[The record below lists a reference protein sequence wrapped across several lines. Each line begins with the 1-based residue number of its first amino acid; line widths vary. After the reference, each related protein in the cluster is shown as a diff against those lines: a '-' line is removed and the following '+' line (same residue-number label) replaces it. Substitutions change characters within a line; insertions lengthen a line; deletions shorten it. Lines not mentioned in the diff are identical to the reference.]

1 MSKNIN
7 AKGIDSNQKDFGQE
21 SDKTATISS
30 TNKATSA
37 KRQVIKKAKKV
48 KESSAVN
55 YKFGGTQSFS
65 LRQLWPLKAYQYSLR
80 RMLKGKAVSFSDVKQ
95 AIIELGV
102 GSNMIDSMIYW
113 ARCLN
118 ILDSNN
124 HVTAFAIKLFGT
136 ECLEPITDDLDNLPE
151 DKSKVD
157 PEVASLLKQSIK
169 GFDPYSEYVDTLW
182 LWHYFICSDSSK
194 YTALWFIFNKLNLN
208 TVTKEIIASELKGFL
223 EREHIAGNIKK
234 LPAEK
239 TLKTDI
245 DVAVRTYSPLTRD
258 IGVLRTTV
266 KKLDNVE
273 DISDCPMR
281 ELQLLSAS
289 VESISA
295 NRGLHSSLSPYVFAY
310 CLLDYIGRPKNSIVT
325 YDFNTIAYEVD
336 SPGRVFKL
344 NEESLANYLSKLS
357 EVSSGAISFI
367 EQNGIRQIY
376 CTVTDEN
383 SRIKLK
389 QQLLEE
395 VYRNV

>member
-37 KRQVIKKAKKV
+37 KRQVVKKAKKV

-102 GSNMIDSMIYW
+102 GSNMIDSMLYW

-136 ECLEPITDDLDNLPE
+136 ECLEPITDDLDNLPDE
-151 DKSKVD
+151 KIKVD

-208 TVTKEIIASELKGFL
+208 TVTKEIIANELKGFL

-266 KKLDNVE
+266 KKLL
-273 DISDCPMR
+273 ITLKIFQTARC
-281 ELQLLSAS
+281 AS
-289 VESISA
+289 
-295 NRGLHSSLSPYVFAY
+295 F
-310 CLLDYIGRPKNSIVT
+310 NS
-325 YDFNTIAYEVD
+325 
-336 SPGRVFKL
+336 
-344 NEESLANYLSKLS
+344 
-357 EVSSGAISFI
+357 
-367 EQNGIRQIY
+367 
-376 CTVTDEN
+376 
-383 SRIKLK
+383 
-389 QQLLEE
+389 
-395 VYRNV
+395 